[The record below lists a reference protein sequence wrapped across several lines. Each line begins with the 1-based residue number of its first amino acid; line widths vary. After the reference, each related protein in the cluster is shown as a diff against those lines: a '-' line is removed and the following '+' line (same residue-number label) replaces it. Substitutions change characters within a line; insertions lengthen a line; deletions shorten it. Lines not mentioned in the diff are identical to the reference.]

1 MQLMGEKKKMQ
12 KQFTAEFLDFQQK
25 AIYQNVVF
33 EQKISELKNVIKSK
47 ETQIIDLIIG
57 NNESNFSFNTDSMQ
71 VSILW
76 YSRIIIIYNL

>member
-1 MQLMGEKKKMQ
+1 MQ
-12 KQFTAEFLDFQQK
+12 KQFTTEFLDFQQK

-57 NNESNFSFNTDSMQ
+57 NSENNFSFNTDSMQ

-76 YSRIIIIYNL
+76 YSRIIIIYNLQKIIYYFQY